1 MGGYVRSLS
10 GFLKIY
16 IFSLLI
22 KVQIII
28 YNSISL
34 ELIYKAMLICLVLIC
49 SPDVWKFPP
58 LPLSFFFSFLP
69 LFYLTFD
76 SPSSNN
82 SLCSSLSL
90 LPLKFY
96 SPISL
101 DFYPFLTQIYRNI
114 IFNKKGGGG
123 VTLWTPLVCL
133 LIFSTWF

>member
-1 MGGYVRSLS
+1 M
-10 GFLKIY
+10 
-16 IFSLLI
+16 SLLI

-34 ELIYKAMLICLVLIC
+34 ELIYKDMLICLVLIC

-76 SPSSNN
+76 SPSSHNF
-82 SLCSSLSL
+82 LCSSLSL
-90 LPLKFY
+90 LPLLFY

-114 IFNKKGGGG
+114 IFNKKRGRRGN
-123 VTLWTPLVCL
+123 PLNSVSL
-133 LIFSTWF
+133 SPNFLNMILNSPPFIFYLRLQF